1 MNATFGRQR
10 RGGLGRGL
18 GALIPTAPPT
28 DDTSTNGTSEV
39 QLGTVPIPGAVHA
52 APAAPDAAGLL
63 PVAGAEFAELP
74 LDQIRTNP
82 RQPRQVFDEDSHAE
96 LTHSVREFGV
106 LQPVVVRRAGDGYEL
121 VMGERRLRAAAD
133 AGLATIPAIVRDTAD
148 DAMLRD
154 ALLENVH
161 RVQLNPLEEAA
172 AYQQLL
178 DEFGATHDEL
188 AQRIGR
194 SRPQVTNT
202 IRLLNLPVPVQRRV
216 AAGVISAGHARAL
229 LGTEDP
235 DVQDELATRIVAE
248 GLSVRAI
255 EELVAL
261 HRAGHT
267 EKRSAR
273 RATTNRRLTAPA
285 IGELADKLS
294 DAFDT
299 KVRVDLG
306 RRKGRITVEF
316 ASVDDLERIVAVM
329 APQLATHHGEAG
341 SLAAVAATP
350 FSAEAP
356 GDGEGAGR
364 VAVVATHYGN
374 QALSPVEVSPAGA
387 QPNEP

>member
-1 MNATFGRQR
+1 VNATFGRQR

-18 GALIPTAPPT
+18 GALIPTEPRDGDSASTAIDASADASPATGPT
-28 DDTSTNGTSEV
+28 AVGTDIG
-39 QLGTVPIPGAVHA
+39 LVPVN
-52 APAAPDAAGLL
+52 
-63 PVAGAEFAELP
+63 GAEFAELP
-74 LDQIRTNP
+74 VDQVRANP
-82 RQPRQVFDEDSHAE
+82 RQPRQVFDEDSLAE

-106 LQPVVVRRAGDGYEL
+106 LQPVVVRRTGDDYEL
-121 VMGERRLRAAAD
+121 VMGERRLRAAVD

-161 RVQLNPLEEAA
+161 RAQLNPLEEAA

-178 DEFGATHDEL
+178 EEFGATHDDL

-229 LGTEDP
+229 LGSEDP
-235 DVQDELATRIVAE
+235 DIQDELATRIVAE
-248 GLSVRAI
+248 GLSVRAT

-261 HRAGHT
+261 HRAGHA
-267 EKRSAR
+267 EKRSTR
-273 RATTNRRLTAPA
+273 RSSAPRFTAPA
-285 IGELADKLS
+285 ISELADKLS

-299 KVRVDLG
+299 RVRVDIG
-306 RRKGRITVEF
+306 RRKGKITVEF

-329 APQLATHHGEAG
+329 APQLATRRGEEIRDSG
-341 SLAAVAATP
+341 
-350 FSAEAP
+350 
-356 GDGEGAGR
+356 
-364 VAVVATHYGN
+364 
-374 QALSPVEVSPAGA
+374 